1 MSVLVKPLITEKMSE
16 LSEKRN
22 QYGFIVN
29 RKANK
34 VEIRKA
40 VESQYNVTV
49 TSVNTMIYAG
59 KSKTRYTKTG
69 ILDGRTNHFKKAM
82 ITVADGDV
90 IDFYANI

>member
-1 MSVLVKPLITEKMSE
+1 MSVLVKPLITEKMTE

-22 QYGFIVN
+22 QYGFIVD

-40 VESQYNVTV
+40 IEGQYNVTV
-49 TSVNTMIYAG
+49 TSINTMLYAG
-59 KSKTRYTKTG
+59 KSKKRYTKSA
-69 ILDGRTNHFKKAM
+69 ILDGRSNHFKKA
-82 ITVADGDV
+82 IVTVADGDV

>member
-1 MSVLVKPLITEKMSE
+1 MSVLVKPLITEKMTE

-40 VESQYNVTV
+40 IEGQYNVTV

-59 KSKTRYTKTG
+59 KSKKRFTKSA
-69 ILDGRTNHFKKAM
+69 ILDGRTNHFKKAVV
-82 ITVADGDV
+82 TVADGDV

>member
-1 MSVLVKPLITEKMSE
+1 MTE

-40 VESQYNVTV
+40 IEGQYNVTV

-59 KSKTRYTKTG
+59 KSKKRFTKSA
-69 ILDGRTNHFKKAM
+69 ILDGRTNHFKKAVV
-82 ITVADGDV
+82 TVADGDV